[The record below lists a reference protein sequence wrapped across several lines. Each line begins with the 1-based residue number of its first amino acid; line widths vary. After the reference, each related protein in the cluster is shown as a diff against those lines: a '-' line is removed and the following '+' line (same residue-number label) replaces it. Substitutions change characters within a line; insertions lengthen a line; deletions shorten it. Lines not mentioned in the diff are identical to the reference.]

1 MSTLSPDALTANR
14 RAEISNLLT
23 VIAGPWL
30 ATGEWPLWGNVQH
43 HFDQY
48 NVDVDDLLQLL
59 PRVGQAGGAPF
70 AAGYGYTTAM
80 RPPIG
85 EEDKVRLTVAAS
97 LVLPEVRMVVGD
109 PFIRVLNH
117 MIKVYADKPISPS
130 EVTRAKLR
138 SRELADAMPH
148 LKPWFIQV
156 LPDLLS
162 YEPAIS
168 TGSGVTFADGSWEL
182 DITRSVLKF
191 RGVTTVDEYV
201 DKTCEVVEA
210 NAIQF
215 APPNFLEVK
224 ARNIVVGVS
233 RPADAL
239 AQVQDAAERGPYIDL
254 VLLDELEEAGQKS
267 TWKHHKLLALCRELN
282 DNYTAGNPYA
292 CAALIRAVL
301 DHIPPVFGHKDF
313 KQVAAQH
320 TFAVKRTDKAH
331 AQRLAAFKDIADD
344 VMHRPISANVPVIGM
359 NDLPEPARL
368 NAVLQELLSILR

>member
-1 MSTLSPDALTANR
+1 MSTLSPDVLAAER
-14 RAEISNLLT
+14 RAEISNFLT

-43 HFDQY
+43 HFDRY

-59 PRVGQAGGAPF
+59 PRVGEGPGAPF

-85 EEDKVRLTVAAS
+85 EEDVVRLTVAAS
-97 LVLPEVRMVVGD
+97 LVLPEMRMVVAD
-109 PFIRVLNH
+109 PFVRVLNH
-117 MIKVYADKPISPS
+117 MIKLHADKPVSPS

-138 SRELADAMPH
+138 SRELADAMPY
-148 LKPWFIQV
+148 LKPWFIQE
-156 LPDLLS
+156 LPGLLT

-168 TGSGVTFADGSWEL
+168 TNHMVTFNDGSWEL

-191 RGVTTVDEYV
+191 RGVTTVEEYV
-201 DKTCEVVEA
+201 DKTCEIVEA

-215 APPNFLEVK
+215 LPSNVLHVK
-224 ARNIVVGVS
+224 ARNSDVAV
-233 RPADAL
+233 PAHVDAPDQ
-239 AQVQDAAERGPYIDL
+239 ARSVAERGPYIDL
-254 VLLDELEEAGQKS
+254 VLLDEMEEAGQKS

-344 VMHRPISANVPVIGM
+344 VMHRPISANVPIIGM